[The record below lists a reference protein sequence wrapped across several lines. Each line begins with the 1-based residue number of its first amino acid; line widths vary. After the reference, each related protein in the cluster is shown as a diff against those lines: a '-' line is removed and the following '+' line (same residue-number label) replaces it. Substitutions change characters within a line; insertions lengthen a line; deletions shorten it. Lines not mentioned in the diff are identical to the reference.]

1 MRPKHIHFEV
11 ETKFDAEAEEDFES
25 CDLRFYSVEK
35 VKPEVNKDG
44 EEQESERRRLEDEED
59 DKKKQQEEVKGAPK
73 GPSKEYES
81 IEFSDVAFFRLGYFG
96 Y

>member
-1 MRPKHIHFEV
+1 MYAASKKRILFRGGVKLLKAV
-11 ETKFDAEAEEDFES
+11 E
-25 CDLRFYSVEK
+25 
-35 VKPEVNKDG
+35 
-44 EEQESERRRLEDEED
+44 
-59 DKKKQQEEVKGAPK
+59 KKQQEEVKGAPK

>member
-1 MRPKHIHFEV
+1 M

-35 VKPEVNKDG
+35 VKPEAKDG
-44 EEQESERRRLEDEED
+44 EEQESERRLEDEES